1 MGTFEELADR
11 LIAALD
17 EAAEGIREGLRSQGR
32 PQKYLVNRVRDA
44 SATLVSRWLSG
55 ARQLAERN
63 RLPGAEVMREIAT
76 GLELP
81 ADQTRRL
88 VALGAT
94 IDDLRRQLEGEERGW
109 RAGAAERLAREA
121 SGDGG
126 GESEAAG
133 RPSRRSVPLL
143 TAVLATTGLVLVSFV
158 AGTFAGRS
166 WSSSTA
172 AGPSIEP
179 STGPEEHP
187 PADGEQCSPWTD
199 AGQGVLLR
207 ACIRI
212 RESRMLIRNQL
223 RGPVGTRS
231 DLVIRAYDS
240 FQERPVTRELKCHKM
255 FITVEDQTQT
265 CGWYEVR
272 PPYGSKYAAQAGWRL
287 PGTGVFAGFVVSPSV
302 TW

>member
-17 EAAEGIREGLRSQGR
+17 EAAEGIREALRSQGR
-32 PQKYLVNRVRDA
+32 PQKYLINRVRDA

-81 ADQTRRL
+81 ADQARKL

-109 RAGAAERLAREA
+109 RARAAERLSREET
-121 SGDGG
+121 
-126 GESEAAG
+126 GERAGEGEAAE

-143 TAVLATTGLVLVSFV
+143 TAVLAAAGLVLVSFL
-158 AGTFAGRS
+158 AGTFVGR
-166 WSSSTA
+166 SSSTA
-172 AGPSIEP
+172 AQPSSE
-179 STGPEEHP
+179 PEEHP
-187 PADGEQCSPWTD
+187 PADGEQCSPWTN
-199 AGQGVLLR
+199 AGQGVLLQ
-207 ACIRI
+207 ACIRV
-212 RESRMLIRNQL
+212 REGRMLIRNQL
-223 RGPVGTRS
+223 RGPVGIRS

-240 FQERPVTRELKCHKM
+240 FQERAVTRELKCHKM
-255 FITVEDQTQT
+255 FVTVEDQTQT

-287 PGTGVFAGFVVSPSV
+287 PGTSVFAGFVVSPSV